1 MPVLFAGSSSYSP
14 LRQSLLGMRMRGNVS
29 LLPNVAASATV
40 EDGNG
45 TKGVSSSTA
54 ISQAA
59 AIGPM
64 TWPARSDFC
73 GSVSEDAVG
82 REVTLCGWV
91 DGYRNFGG
99 VLFLDIRD
107 HTGLVQV
114 AYPPPPPPPPC
125 CCTGYGFMQ
134 FIVVVFLTVLGT
146 RLLPFSAE
154 TRPAPAC
161 GKDACRFCCVLNAL
175 YMCFNLYFFC
185 TLGC

>member
-1 MPVLFAGSSSYSP
+1 
-14 LRQSLLGMRMRGNVS
+14 MRMRGNVS
-29 LLPNVAASATV
+29 LLPNVAASATA

-54 ISQAA
+54 ISEAA
-59 AIGPM
+59 KIGPM
-64 TWPARSDFC
+64 TWPSRSIFC

-114 AYPPPPPPPPC
+114 RSIPPPPPVAIIHGGLPDR
-125 CCTGYGFMQ
+125 TF
-134 FIVVVFLTVLGT
+134 VSVE
-146 RLLPFSAE
+146 RLEYVIQSMILM
-154 TRPAPAC
+154 
-161 GKDACRFCCVLNAL
+161 
-175 YMCFNLYFFC
+175 Y
-185 TLGC
+185 